1 MSHITFSIPHD
12 DLTALAEARRA
23 EANAL
28 AYMIVSLAALALA
41 VALVAWAIWA

>member
-1 MSHITFSIPHD
+1 MSHIELNTD
-12 DLTALAEARRA
+12 RALLDAQQA

-28 AYMIVSLAALALA
+28 AYMIVSLTALLLA

>member
-1 MSHITFSIPHD
+1 MSHI
-12 DLTALAEARRA
+12 DLNTDRALFAARQA

-28 AYMIVSLAALALA
+28 AYMIIALAALALS

>member
-1 MSHITFSIPHD
+1 MSHIELNAHGV
-12 DLTALAEARRA
+12 LLEARRA

-28 AYMIVSLAALALA
+28 AYMIVSLTALLLA

>member
-1 MSHITFSIPHD
+1 MSYIELNAHG
-12 DLTALAEARRA
+12 ALQEARRA

-28 AYMIVSLAALALA
+28 AYMIVALAALGLS

>member
-1 MSHITFSIPHD
+1 MSYIELNAHS
-12 DLTALAEARRA
+12 ALREARRA

-28 AYMIVSLAALALA
+28 TYMIVALAALAWS

>member
-1 MSHITFSIPHD
+1 MSHIELNTD
-12 DLTALAEARRA
+12 QALLNARQA

-28 AYMIVSLAALALA
+28 AYMIVSLTALLLA

>member
-1 MSHITFSIPHD
+1 MSYIEVNAHST
-12 DLTALAEARRA
+12 LQEARRA

-28 AYMIVSLAALALA
+28 AYMIVALTALALS

>member
-1 MSHITFSIPHD
+1 MSHIELNAHSV
-12 DLTALAEARRA
+12 LLEARQA

-28 AYMIVSLAALALA
+28 AYMIVSLTALLLA

>member
-1 MSHITFSIPHD
+1 MSYIELNAHS
-12 DLTALAEARRA
+12 ALREARRA

-28 AYMIVSLAALALA
+28 AYMIIALAALVLS

>member
-1 MSHITFSIPHD
+1 MSHIELSTD
-12 DLTALAEARRA
+12 RALHAARQA

-28 AYMIVSLAALALA
+28 AYMLVSLTALLLA